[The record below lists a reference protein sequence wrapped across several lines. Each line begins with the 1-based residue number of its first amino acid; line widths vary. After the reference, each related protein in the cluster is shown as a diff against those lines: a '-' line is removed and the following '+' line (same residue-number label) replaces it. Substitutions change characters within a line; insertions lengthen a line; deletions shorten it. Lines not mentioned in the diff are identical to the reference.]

1 MTLQAKLTVG
11 SVLVATAM
19 VAMVSIA
26 GLGSLMLFQFQS
38 TLDRAELMKTAATEA
53 VKDALNRPR
62 TSSLEEALRDPKV
75 IDRLNKLIGEGK
87 TISEIAL
94 VSNKPETI
102 IASTVS
108 AHNDKVAAD
117 YPEY

>member
-26 GLGSLMLFQFQS
+26 GLGNLMESQFQS
-38 TLDRAELMKTAATEA
+38 TAGRAELMKTAATEA
-53 VKDALNRPR
+53 VKDTLNRPR
-62 TSSLEEALRDPKV
+62 TSSLDEALRDQSL

-87 TISEIAL
+87 SISEIAL
-94 VSNKPETI
+94 VSNQKPATI
-102 IASTVS
+102 IKSTVS
-108 AHNDKVAAD
+108 AH
-117 YPEY
+117 